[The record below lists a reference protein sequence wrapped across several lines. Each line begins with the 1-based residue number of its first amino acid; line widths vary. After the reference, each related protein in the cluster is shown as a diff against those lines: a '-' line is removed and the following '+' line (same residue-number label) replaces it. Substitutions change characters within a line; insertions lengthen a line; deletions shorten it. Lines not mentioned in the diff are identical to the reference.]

1 MHSPMSP
8 KDLLLEL
15 NALQSGFL
23 SFPSLPRLT
32 RDP

>member
-1 MHSPMSP
+1 MSP

-23 SFPSLPRLT
+23 SFPFLPQLA
-32 RDP
+32 RDL